1 MATRKPNVVVG
12 NIEVV
17 LAIVGLLIF
26 LIVLVVSISK
36 VPPVSLKD
44 ADKERRAFEEWY
56 KKKQDENVDVP
67 EPEKL
72 VGELRRITGKPADV
86 EVFRKEFRGWSP
98 YPFPSM
104 LLPKEREEAYFIGP
118 ALLTA
123 EPGFDKVTLTVTL
136 EDLRDGKEISRYS
149 TVSGSLTPYPH
160 LDASRIRV
168 EVFRGKKRG
177 DAAGGRIE
185 WETDLMPALFR
196 EEEGVFVLED
206 SRDIEGV
213 TELCYKARVK
223 ATEPFRNADKL
234 SKDENVSSLKL
245 EPEEFEP
252 RPALTPT
259 GEEVLVVK
267 TLSPWSVEVDQG
279 WNGKKV
285 TLTVI
290 YHRTGKDEKLPELGP
305 GEKINGTTFR
315 LINII
320 DLRDFVVDLQGS
332 ITRIRLQMFV
342 GNRLTA
348 GEFEEVEVVWTA
360 DPFNPIDDNGRIIE
374 KFARDAFAAL
384 ARAGGG
390 LDLGGATFDYE
401 NNFIANLL
409 WRAVNTYPAKKEGRL
424 TNIFGDDIQ
433 RYQYQP
439 EGEGK
444 PVKLIPCKYTAGLK
458 RDESLVVHVDPR
470 KAGDGRVTYFAEYGK
485 KEGNTI
491 RYFKSGP
498 YQVDRITGFDATAED
513 KVRKLVSAI
522 SSDIERGLN
531 AGAFARDNGAGLVGL
546 GDVVVYRKLQAIGL
560 LSNLSER
567 PIKVIVQ
574 YQDENLGEGA
584 KLLEAPVI
592 KKEAYVKPRRVEP
605 SGSEKEKAEF
615 MNKMG
620 VRILFHERY
629 PEYENIDA
637 LAAYVEKHFN
647 VKVTV
652 DQSLRTDDL
661 DKTGFSVTLD
671 GTNLTVKEFMERVV
685 DSFNKKLAAGEEPA
699 GKIRYEVRYER
710 ADILLTLE

>member
-44 ADKERRAFEEWY
+44 AAGDERDFQEWY

-72 VGELRRITGKPADV
+72 VEELRRITGEPADV
-86 EVFRKEFRGWSP
+86 KVFRKEFQGWSS

-104 LLPKEREEAYFIGP
+104 SLPKEKEKAYFIGT
-118 ALLTA
+118 ARLTA
-123 EPGFDKVTLTVTL
+123 EPGFNKVTLTVAL
-136 EDLRDGKEISRYS
+136 KDLKDGKEILRYS
-149 TVSGSLTPYPH
+149 AVSGSRTPYPH
-160 LDASRIRV
+160 LDASRIGV

-177 DAAGGRIE
+177 DAAETRIE
-185 WETDLMPALFR
+185 WETAPMPALFR

-223 ATEPFRNADKL
+223 ATEPFRDADKL
-234 SKDENVSSLKL
+234 SEDKNVPSRKL

-290 YHRTGKDEKLPELGP
+290 DHSAGKREKLTELGP
-305 GEKINGTTFR
+305 GEKIGDTTFR

-348 GEFEEVEVVWTA
+348 GEFKEVEVVWTA
-360 DPFNPIDDNGRIIE
+360 DPFNPIDDNGQIIE

-384 ARAGGG
+384 SMAGGG
-390 LDLGGATFDYE
+390 LDIGGATFDYE
-401 NNFIANLL
+401 NNFITNLL

-458 RDESLVVHVDPR
+458 RDESLVVHIDPR
-470 KAGDGRVTYFAEYGK
+470 EVGKGRVTYFAEYGK
-485 KEGNTI
+485 KEGNAI

-498 YQVDRITGFDATAED
+498 YQADVTGFDATAED
-513 KVRKLVSAI
+513 KVKELVDAI

-531 AGAFARDNGAGLVGL
+531 AGAFARDDGAGLVDL
-546 GDVVVYRKLQAIGL
+546 GDVVIYRKLQAIGL

-574 YQDENLGEGA
+574 YRDENVKEGA

-592 KKEAYVKPRRVEP
+592 KKKAYVKPARVKP
-605 SGSEKEKAEF
+605 SGSEKTEF
-615 MNKMG
+615 MDKMG
-620 VRILFHERY
+620 HKVVFGEKT
-629 PEYENIDA
+629 PGYENIDA
-637 LAAYVEKHFN
+637 LAAYVETHFE

-652 DQSLRTDDL
+652 DQSLRTNDL

-671 GTNLTVKEFMERVV
+671 ERNLTVEEFMERVV
-685 DSFNKKLAAGEEPA
+685 DSFNKELAAGEEPA
-699 GKIRYEVRYER
+699 GKIRHKVRYER